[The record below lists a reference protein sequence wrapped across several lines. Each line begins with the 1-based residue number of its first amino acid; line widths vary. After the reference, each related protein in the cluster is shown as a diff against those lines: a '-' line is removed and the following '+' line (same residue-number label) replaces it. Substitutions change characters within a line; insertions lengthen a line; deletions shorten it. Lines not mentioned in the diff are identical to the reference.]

1 MQAPK
6 TKSKPKDAADSSGAS
21 SIVTPEYLKY
31 VKDAL
36 EKVIGQAAVKPE
48 RVQEHLKNLQEP
60 AGSKNR
66 GNSEESLRIRKIKNF
81 DQWKA
86 SAGAGVGTGAGTG
99 TSGGGGGGD
108 GGGAGTGTGTGAAA
122 GAGANA
128 NAGTGA
134 GGQGAGST
142 GQTQTQPPSQ
152 QSESCNIWPYN
163 RVEKRAHDAQRIQRQ
178 RRSLICR
185 RNWWKSSTQHV
196 KKEGCPMNPER
207 H

>member
-36 EKVIGQAAVKPE
+36 EKVTGQAAVKPE
-48 RVQEHLKNLQEP
+48 RVQEHMKNLQEP

-66 GNSEESLRIRKIKNF
+66 GNSEESLRKRKIKNF

-86 SAGAGVGTGAGTG
+86 SAGAGAGAGAAAAAA
-99 TSGGGGGGD
+99 
-108 GGGAGTGTGTGAAA
+108 AGA

-152 QSESCNIWPYN
+152 QSESCNLW
-163 RVEKRAHDAQRIQRQ
+163 
-178 RRSLICR
+178 
-185 RNWWKSSTQHV
+185 
-196 KKEGCPMNPER
+196 
-207 H
+207 